1 VYYLRLT
8 SLTDGSEDP
17 NPLMILFFLVPLIL
31 LTIAAVNF
39 VQIRTPKQA
48 SEFQESVGVVVPM
61 RNEAENVEG
70 LVATLAAQSGD
81 MHFYL
86 LDDSSEDSTFELLQ
100 KFTAHDSRFTAI
112 KGAPLADGWIGKT
125 WALQQLF
132 EASNEDVLVSI
143 DADVRLT
150 NDAIAKAVSTM
161 HGARLDFVSP
171 YPRQIAQSFGERLIQ
186 PLLQWSWLST
196 VPLRNA
202 EGSRQKSMAVANGQ
216 FFVVRRSALN
226 SIGGYVSVKHAVIDD
241 VFLARALMESGSS
254 GTVINGSDIA
264 ETRMYSSW
272 NEIEAG
278 YGKSLNKAFGSV
290 FGAVFVIA
298 FLFATSIAPLILG
311 LLGNPYG
318 WLGFAAIVGSRVLSA
333 IKSRGR
339 VLDSVLH
346 PISIVA
352 LIYLIVYSYLM
363 RGTVQWKGRTV

>member
-1 VYYLRLT
+1 
-8 SLTDGSEDP
+8 
-17 NPLMILFFLVPLIL
+17 MILFFLLPLIL

-39 VQIRTPKQA
+39 VQIRTPKRT
-48 SEFQESVGVVVPM
+48 SELLESVGVVVPM

-70 LVATLAAQSGD
+70 LVATLAAQSD
-81 MHFYL
+81 DLHFYL
-86 LDDSSEDSTFELLQ
+86 LDDNSEDSTYELLQ
-100 KFTAHDSRFTAI
+100 KFTAHDSRFTVI
-112 KGAPLADGWIGKT
+112 KGAPLAEGWIGKT

-132 EASNEDVLVSI
+132 EVSNEEVLVSI

-150 NDAIAKAVSTM
+150 NDAINKAVTALR
-161 HGARLDFVSP
+161 GARLDFVSP

-186 PLLQWSWLST
+186 PLLQWSWLTT
-196 VPLRNA
+196 VPLRYA
-202 EGSRQKSMAVANGQ
+202 ESSGQKSMAVANGQ

-226 SIGGYVSVKHAVIDD
+226 SIGGYVTVNHAVIDD
-241 VFLARALMESGSS
+241 VFLARELIANGSS

-264 ETRMYSSW
+264 ETRMYASW

-278 YGKSLNKAFGSV
+278 YGKSLSKAFGSV
-290 FGAVFVIA
+290 FGSMFVIA

-333 IKSRGR
+333 TKSRGR

-363 RGTVQWKGRTV
+363 RGNVQWKGRTV